1 MAEVRISE
9 MTAHSTGV
17 LAATDLIEVSE
28 DLGGG
33 LFGSRKLTGEQLDG
47 GLVWEALITQTG
59 TSAPSLTVIK
69 NTLGI
74 TASPSYSG
82 VGGYTIGGFAGNLT
96 GSLKI
101 EKNMPTALYNKYFAL
116 AILDVNTLLLETGD
130 TAASPANALL
140 TIGSYIKITKY

>member
-9 MTAHSTGV
+9 LTAHSTGV

-33 LFGSRKLTGEQLDG
+33 LFESKKLTGEQLDG
-47 GLVWEALITQTG
+47 GLVWEALITQTS
-59 TSAPSLTVIK
+59 TNAPVLTVLK

-74 TASPSYSG
+74 TASPTYVG

-96 GSLKI
+96 GSIKI
-101 EKNMPTALYNKYFAL
+101 EKNMPSLDYNKYFVL
-116 AILDVNTLLLETGD
+116 AILNTNTLTLETGD
-130 TAASPANALL
+130 ITSIPANGLL
-140 TIGSYIKITKY
+140 IIGSYIKITKY